1 MSLSFKALSVH
12 PIFNEDDGYYFMA
25 LKDPDLRAFNGLD
38 EK

>member
-25 LKDPDLRAFNGLD
+25 LKDPDLRVFNGLD